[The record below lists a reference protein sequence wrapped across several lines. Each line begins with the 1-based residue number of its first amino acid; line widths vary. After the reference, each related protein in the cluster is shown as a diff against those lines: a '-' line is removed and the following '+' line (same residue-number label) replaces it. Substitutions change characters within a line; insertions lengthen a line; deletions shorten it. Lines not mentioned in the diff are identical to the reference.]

1 MTPAMQQYLKI
12 KSEYPDHIVLFR
24 MGDFYETFYDDAKK
38 ASAILGITLTARDRE
53 KKIPM
58 AGIPFH
64 SLDNYLN
71 RLIENNEKVVLV
83 EQLEDP
89 KKAIGVVKRGI
100 VRIFTPGT
108 TFDTETKQNNYLF
121 SIYKHKDTF
130 DCAFA
135 DLSEG
140 VIFII
145 QFDNFNDLLSNLIIT
160 LPKEIIT
167 VRSCL
172 TDPQLN
178 SLKSHLK
185 RTLFSHLNENYF
197 FEKWYEDKITPILKD
212 KLSNLES
219 HSVNGLLNYFVETQ
233 RTGLG
238 HINEVKIFG
247 LKDFMKLDANA
258 IASLEIFEG
267 QRQDAVPL
275 IRVIDHTVT
284 HGGAKLL
291 RKWLVSP
298 LINVEKIKQRQSQVF
313 AIKNLGQEIILKHQQ
328 KLAEIHDLNRIAT
341 KIGLKT
347 ANARDLRNL
356 VDSIKTIFEF
366 ISDLKKY
373 ENLDVIIDKLD
384 NIEKEI
390 KISQDILALIHK
402 TIVDA
407 PPLSIREGNI
417 IRAGVSKEL
426 DELHDIKTGSNEWL
440 RNFEQQEI
448 KRTNIST
455 LKVRYNKVFGFYIEV
470 SKGQS
475 KNVPSNYIRKQTLV
489 NAERYITPELKEY
502 EAKFLSAEER
512 INALEY
518 QIFIDLLE
526 KATQIIIPIQN
537 IYQIISELDV
547 IYALALTAIMNHWIL
562 PVVNNGFS
570 IKIEGGRHPVVEHI
584 LLKQGKLFVK
594 NSYVAEDNAT
604 LSIITGP
611 NMGGKSTYL
620 RQVALIVLL
629 AQIGSFVPADQAEIG
644 VVDQIFTR
652 IGASDNLSMGESTF
666 MVEMLETSSI
676 LNNATRQSLVILD
689 EIGRGTSTFDGMSIA
704 WAVCEYLAMK
714 GCKTLFATHYHELT
728 DLADKYPTIK
738 NLCVK
743 VTEYEGEIIFLHQIV
758 PGRVDKSYGIHVAK
772 LAGIPNKVI
781 STAQKI
787 LRILEKQKNRL
798 QPKPY
803 DLFSEAANKDDD
815 SLNQDYIHVDEIID
829 ILEKIDIN
837 TISPIGALHLLQKL
851 QDIVKNK

>member
-38 ASAILGITLTARDRE
+38 ASVILGITLTARDRE

-64 SLDNYLN
+64 SLDTYLN

-89 KKAIGVVKRGI
+89 KKAVGVVKRGI

-121 SIYKHKDTF
+121 SIYKHKQTF

-140 VIFII
+140 IIFII

-167 VRSCL
+167 VRSSF
-172 TDPQLN
+172 TDPQLH
-178 SLKSHLK
+178 SIKAHLK
-185 RTLFSHLNENYF
+185 KTLLSELNENYF
-197 FEKWYEDKITPILKD
+197 SEKWYEEKITPILKD
-212 KLSNLES
+212 KLLHLES

-233 RTGLG
+233 RTDLG

-291 RKWLVSP
+291 RKWLASP
-298 LINVEKIKQRQSQVF
+298 LVNVEKIKQRQSQVF

-356 VDSIKTIFEF
+356 VDSTKTIFEF

-373 ENLDVIIDKLD
+373 ENLDAIVEKLD
-384 NIEKEI
+384 RIEKEI

-407 PPLSIREGNI
+407 PPLSIREGNM

-426 DELHDIKTGSNEWL
+426 DELHDIKTGSSEWL
-440 RNFEQQEI
+440 RTFEQQEI
-448 KRTNIST
+448 KKTNIST

-502 EAKFLSAEER
+502 EAKFLSAEDR

-518 QIFIDLLE
+518 EIFTDLLE
-526 KATQIIIPIQN
+526 KASQLIIPIQN
-537 IYQIISELDV
+537 IYQIIAELDV
-547 IYALALTAIMNHWIL
+547 IYALALTAIMNHWTL
-562 PVVNNGFS
+562 PLVNDGFA
-570 IKIEGGRHPVVEHI
+570 IKIENGRHPVVEHI

-594 NSYVAEDNAT
+594 NSYVADENAT
-604 LSIITGP
+604 LTIITGP

-629 AQIGSFVPADQAEIG
+629 AQIGSYVPADQAEIG

-676 LNNATRQSLVILD
+676 LNNATKQSLVILD

-704 WAVCEYLAMK
+704 WAVCEYLASK

-781 STAQKI
+781 TTAQKI
-787 LRILEKQKNRL
+787 LHILERQKDRL

-803 DLFSEAANKDDD
+803 DLFSGAENKDDE
-815 SLNQDYIHVDEIID
+815 SINQDFIHVDKIID
-829 ILEKIDIN
+829 ILEKIEIN
-837 TISPIGALHLLQKL
+837 TISPLEALHLLQQL
-851 QDIVKNK
+851 QDMVKNK

>member
-12 KSEYPDHIVLFR
+12 KSEYPNHIVLFR

-38 ASAILGITLTARDRE
+38 ASVILGITLTARDRE

-64 SLDNYLN
+64 SLDTYLN

-89 KKAIGVVKRGI
+89 KKAVGVVKRGI

-121 SIYKHKDTF
+121 SIYKHKHTF

-140 VIFII
+140 IIFII

-167 VRSCL
+167 VRSFF
-172 TDPQLN
+172 TDPQLH
-178 SLKSHLK
+178 SIKAHLK
-185 RTLFSHLNENYF
+185 KTLFSELNENYF
-197 FEKWYEDKITPILKD
+197 SEKWYEGKITPILKE
-212 KLSNLES
+212 KLLHLES
-219 HSVNGLLNYFVETQ
+219 RSVNGLLNYFVETQ
-233 RTGLG
+233 RTDLG

-291 RKWLVSP
+291 RKWLASP

-356 VDSIKTIFEF
+356 VDSTKTIFEF

-373 ENLDVIIDKLD
+373 ENLDAIVEKLD
-384 NIEKEI
+384 RIEKEI

-440 RNFEQQEI
+440 RTFERQEI

-502 EAKFLSAEER
+502 EAKFLSAEDR

-518 QIFIDLLE
+518 QIFMDLLE
-526 KATQIIIPIQN
+526 KASRLIIPVQN
-537 IYQIISELDV
+537 IYQIIAELDV
-547 IYALALTAIMNHWIL
+547 IYALALTAIMNHWTL
-562 PVVNNGFS
+562 PLVNDGFD
-570 IKIEGGRHPVVEHI
+570 IKIENGRHPVVEHI

-594 NSYVAEDNAT
+594 NSYVANENAT

-629 AQIGSFVPADQAEIG
+629 AQVGSYVPADQAEIG

-704 WAVCEYLAMK
+704 WAVCEYLAVK

-728 DLADKYPTIK
+728 DLADKYPTIR

-758 PGRVDKSYGIHVAK
+758 PGRADKSYGIHVAK

-781 STAQKI
+781 TTAQKI
-787 LRILEKQKNRL
+787 LHILEKQKDRL

-803 DLFSEAANKDDD
+803 DLFSGTGNENEESGNQYDMRLNKI
-815 SLNQDYIHVDEIID
+815 LD
-829 ILEKIDIN
+829 ILKKIDIN
-837 TISPIGALHLLQKL
+837 TMTPIEALELLQQL
-851 QDIVKNK
+851 QDIAKNK

>member
-1 MTPAMQQYLKI
+1 MMMQ
-12 KSEYPDHIVLFR
+12 
-24 MGDFYETFYDDAKK
+24 KK